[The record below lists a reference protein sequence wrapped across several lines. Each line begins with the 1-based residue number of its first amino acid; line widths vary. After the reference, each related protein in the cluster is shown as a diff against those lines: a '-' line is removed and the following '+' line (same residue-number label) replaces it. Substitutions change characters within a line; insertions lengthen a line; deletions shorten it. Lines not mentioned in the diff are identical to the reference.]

1 MAGLPVKPIESPALL
16 SARAITMDYPG
27 VRALNSADFTLRA
40 GEIHALLGENGAGKS
55 TLVKIFSGLCSPT
68 AGNVSLDGMSYAPA
82 HARDAQA
89 AGVSTVFQEIDV
101 LPLMSVADNI
111 CLNRQNTQLGLFRR
125 SHVRQR
131 AKAALSR
138 LDLNLD
144 LSRSLG
150 EFPIAIQQMVSIA
163 RALDIDARV
172 LILDEPTSSLD
183 AREADELFRVMRRLK
198 TSGMGIIFISHFLE
212 HVYGTCDR
220 ITVLRNGS
228 TVGEWYA
235 PDLSRQALIQA
246 MTGRTI
252 THALRA
258 EHNGIV
264 ASTEPLLRVTA
275 LSRRRALEPTS
286 IHVHAG
292 ESLGVAGLLG
302 SGRTELARMI
312 FGADTPDSGTI
323 TMNSTQMAPGDIPET
338 ISRGIAF
345 TPEDRKAQGLIL
357 DLSVRENIVL
367 AVQAQRGSLN
377 PLSFD
382 EQTALANHYISSMS
396 IKTPSPETPVKSLSG
411 GNQQKVLLARWLAIR
426 PKVLILDEPTRGVDV
441 GARAEIEA
449 LIEAQR
455 QKGLAIIFISS
466 EFEELVRTCSRVTVM
481 RDKSA
486 IAELSSDISESAIL
500 AVIAQGSQQ

>member
-1 MAGLPVKPIESPALL
+1 MSELPGKPHDSPALL
-16 SARAITMDYPG
+16 DARGITMDYPG
-27 VRALNSADFTLRA
+27 VRALDKASFSLRE

-68 AGNVSLDGMSYAPA
+68 AGMVTLAGKTFAPS

-89 AGVSTVFQEIDV
+89 AGVSTVFQEVDV

-111 CLNRQNTQLGLFRR
+111 CLNRQNTRLGLFRR
-125 SHVRQR
+125 SQVRQR

-163 RALDIDARV
+163 RVLDIDARV

-183 AREADELFRVMRRLK
+183 AREANELFLVMRRLK
-198 TSGMGIIFISHFLE
+198 ASGMGIIFISHFLE
-212 HVYGTCDR
+212 HVYGICDR

-228 TVGEWYA
+228 TVGEWNA
-235 PDLSRQALIQA
+235 ADLSKTALIQA

-252 THALRA
+252 THAARA
-258 EHNGIV
+258 PNAGVAATSDPVLKVNGF
-264 ASTEPLLRVTA
+264 
-275 LSRRRALEPTS
+275 SRRRALEPTS
-286 IHVHAG
+286 IHVHSG
-292 ESLGVAGLLG
+292 ESLGLAGLLG
-302 SGRTELARMI
+302 SGRTELARLI
-312 FGADTPDSGTI
+312 FGADKPDGGTVS
-323 TMNSTQMAPGDIPET
+323 MNSIQLSPGNIPEA
-338 ISRGIAF
+338 ISHGIAF

-377 PLSFD
+377 PLSFA
-382 EQTALANHYISSMS
+382 EQTALANHYIASMS
-396 IKTPSPETPVKSLSG
+396 IKTPSPETPVKGLSG
-411 GNQQKVLLARWLAIR
+411 GNQQKVLLARWLAIQ

-449 LIEAQR
+449 LIESQR

-466 EFEELVRTCSRVTVM
+466 EFEELVRTCTRVTVM
-481 RDKSA
+481 RDKIA

-500 AVIAQGSQQ
+500 AVIAQGSRA